1 MVIKWEKDTLRPSLE
16 EFDAKAKRA
25 ILMVFQYWGVK
36 GTTEMRNGAKWVDRT
51 GNARNGLQAI
61 GTGAGGD
68 ARFSEGRFVLHFV
81 HSMPYGVWLEIRWSG
96 RYAIIGP
103 TMASV
108 APRLAAM
115 VAQVVLDAG
124 KG

>member
-1 MVIKWEKDTLRPSLE
+1 MAIKWEKDTLRPSLE
-16 EFDAKAKRA
+16 EFDAKAKKA
-25 ILMVFQYWGVK
+25 ILAVFQYWGVRA
-36 GTTEMRNGAKWVDRT
+36 TTEMRNGAKWVDRT
-51 GNARNGLQAI
+51 GNARNGLQAKP
-61 GTGAGGD
+61 
-68 ARFSEGRFVLHFV
+68 FSATDQFILHFV

-115 VAQVVLDAG
+115 VAQAVLDAG